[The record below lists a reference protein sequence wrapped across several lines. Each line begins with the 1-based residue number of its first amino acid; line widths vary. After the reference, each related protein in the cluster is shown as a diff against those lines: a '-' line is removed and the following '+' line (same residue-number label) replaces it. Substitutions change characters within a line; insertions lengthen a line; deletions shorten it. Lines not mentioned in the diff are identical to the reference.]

1 MRKSMNCDTRRTE
14 TLADNTCIRMT
25 CQWNFSNI
33 FAIDEENAVKVQK
46 AVSNLFDNFLW
57 VDRCI

>member
-1 MRKSMNCDTRRTE
+1 MRKSMNRDTRRTE
-14 TLADNTCIRMT
+14 TLADNACIRMT
-25 CQWNFSNI
+25 YQWNLNI
-33 FAIDEENAVKVQK
+33 FAIDEKNAVKVQK